1 MALQEEQ
8 LLNAYRTM
16 RTIREF
22 EERVTV
28 EFEQGGIPGFVH
40 VYDGQEAVA
49 TGACMH
55 LTKDDYVG
63 STHRGHGHCI
73 AKGCDVKGMMAEIM
87 GRATGLCRGKG
98 GSMHIA
104 DIDQG
109 MLGANAIVGGAP
121 PLAIG
126 AALSAK
132 TLGTNNVSLSF
143 TGDGGS
149 NQGTVFESMN
159 LAVVLQLPAI
169 FMYENNGYGEHTGA
183 AYAVGCG
190 DIAGRAE
197 AFGMPALR
205 VDGLDFFAVYAAMQ
219 EAVERARSGGG
230 VGGGGEVIGA

>member
-132 TLGTNNVSLSF
+132 TLGTNNVSYCNYRPFLCMKIMATASI
-143 TGDGGS
+143 
-149 NQGTVFESMN
+149 
-159 LAVVLQLPAI
+159 LALPTRSALAI
-169 FMYENNGYGEHTGA
+169 
-183 AYAVGCG
+183 
-190 DIAGRAE
+190 
-197 AFGMPALR
+197 
-205 VDGLDFFAVYAAMQ
+205 
-219 EAVERARSGGG
+219 
-230 VGGGGEVIGA
+230 